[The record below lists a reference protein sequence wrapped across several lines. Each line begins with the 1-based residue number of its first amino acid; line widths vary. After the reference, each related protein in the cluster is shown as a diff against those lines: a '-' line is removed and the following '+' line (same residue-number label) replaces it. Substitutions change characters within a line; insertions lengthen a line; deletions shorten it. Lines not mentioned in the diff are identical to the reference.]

1 MATLFLSTVLLTLDD
16 EKKKRNI
23 TVEGG
28 KLESACFEK
37 ERNILKQKG
46 SCSSSYG
53 YSLQGPRVANGV

>member
-1 MATLFLSTVLLTLDD
+1 LTLDD

-53 YSLQGPRVANGV
+53 YIVFRVHALLMECRVKHVSE

>member
-1 MATLFLSTVLLTLDD
+1 LTLDD